1 MSLLNVSKYPALSP
15 LFLRRHSLRAHKNHP
30 MWKNTKA
37 RHLAF
42 RAHDRHVITS
52 LQFDTDK
59 IIAGS
64 DNTNINVYDT
74 KTGALRA
81 ILEGHEGGVWALEYH
96 GNTLVSASTDRTIR
110 VWDIA
115 EAKCT
120 HVFHGHTSTVRC
132 IKILLPVQIDHHPDG
147 TPVMMPEQP
156 LIVSGSRDS
165 NLRVWK
171 LPQPGDSEYFPR
183 TESDEECPSLIRVL
197 TGHQHSVREIAAYGD
212 TLVSGSYDC
221 TVRVWKISTG
231 ESLHRLE
238 GHTFKV
244 YSVCLDHER
253 NRCISGSMDNTVKIW
268 SLDTGAL
275 LYNLEGHSSLV
286 GLLDL
291 KEDLLVS
298 AAADS
303 TLRIWNPANGHC
315 QSTLSNHTGAITC
328 FQHDGQKIISGS
340 DASVKMWDIRT
351 GVFERDL
358 LTDLSGAWQ
367 VRFDAQ
373 RCVAAVQRENVSYIE
388 VSTLPNRYPVCNLL
402 IHEGSGFRCIL

>member
-1 MSLLNVSKYPALSP
+1 
-15 LFLRRHSLRAHKNHP
+15 
-30 MWKNTKA
+30 MWKNTKP

-42 RAHDRHVITS
+42 RAHDRHVITC

-59 IIAGS
+59 IIVGS
-64 DNTNINVYDT
+64 DNTNINLYDT

-81 ILEGHEGGVWALEYH
+81 ILEGHEGGVWAMEYH

-110 VWDIA
+110 VWDIVK
-115 EAKCT
+115 AKCT
-120 HVFHGHTSTVRC
+120 HVFQGHTSTVRC
-132 IKILLPVQIDHHPDG
+132 MKILLPVQIDQHSDG

-156 LIVSGSRDS
+156 LIISGSRDS
-165 NLRVWK
+165 TLRVWK
-171 LPQPGDSEYFPR
+171 LPQPGDSEYFPP
-183 TESDEECPSLIRVL
+183 TESDSECPYLIRVL
-197 TGHQHSVREIAAYGD
+197 TGHQHSVREIAAYGN

-238 GHTFKV
+238 GHTSKV
-244 YSVCLDHER
+244 YSICLDHER

-298 AAADS
+298 ASADS
-303 TLRIWNPANGHC
+303 TLRVWNPANGHC
-315 QSTLSNHTGAITC
+315 QSTLGSHTRAITC
-328 FQHDGQKIISGS
+328 FQHDGQKIISSS
-340 DASVKMWDIRT
+340 DASLKMWDIRT

-358 LTDLSGAWQ
+358 LTDLSGVWQ
-367 VRFDAQ
+367 VQFDTQ
-373 RCVAAVQRENVSYIE
+373 RCVAAVQRESVSYIE
-388 VSTLPNRYPVCNLL
+388 VSTRPTDIPSIYNLL
-402 IHEGSGFRCIL
+402 FMKILDFGAFPETIPSGQFGKRVLVDELGDEIESPK

>member
-1 MSLLNVSKYPALSP
+1 MGNSRGKSKGKGSGKKRSRGLKENKVATKVEIKPKP
-15 LFLRRHSLRAHKNHP
+15 KKDWKHHS
-30 MWKNTKA
+30 
-37 RHLAF
+37 
-42 RAHDRHVITS
+42 
-52 LQFDTDK
+52 
-59 IIAGS
+59 GS

-96 GNTLVSASTDRTIR
+96 GNTLVSASTDCTIR

-115 EAKCT
+115 KAKCT
-120 HVFHGHTSTVRC
+120 HVFQGHTSTVRC
-132 IKILLPVQIDHHPDG
+132 IKILLPVQIDQHSDG

-156 LIVSGSRDS
+156 LIISGSRDS
-165 NLRVWK
+165 TLR
-171 LPQPGDSEYFPR
+171 
-183 TESDEECPSLIRVL
+183 SDEECPYLIRIL
-197 TGHQHSVREIAAYGD
+197 TGHQHSVRAIAAYGD

-244 YSVCLDHER
+244 YSICLDHER
-253 NRCISGSMDNTVKIW
+253 NRCISGSMDSTVKVW

-303 TLRIWNPANGHC
+303 TLRVWNPENGHC
-315 QSTLSNHTGAITC
+315 RSTLGSHAGAITC

-340 DASVKMWDIRT
+340 DASVKMWDIRS

-358 LTDLSGAWQ
+358 LTDLSGVWQ
-367 VRFDAQ
+367 VQFDTQ
-373 RCVAAVQRENVSYIE
+373 RCVAAVQRESVSYIE
-388 VSTLPNRYPVCNLL
+388 ILDFGASPETIPSGQFGKRVLVDKLGDE
-402 IHEGSGFRCIL
+402 IEGAKGHVDLND